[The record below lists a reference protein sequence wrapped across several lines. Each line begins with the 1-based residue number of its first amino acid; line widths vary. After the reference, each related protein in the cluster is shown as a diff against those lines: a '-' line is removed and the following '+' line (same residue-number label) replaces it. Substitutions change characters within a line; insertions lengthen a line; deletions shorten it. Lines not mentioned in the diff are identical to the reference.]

1 MKILFD
7 KIKQRVR
14 ITTSV
19 LDTEIEDLIEEAKAD
34 LVLSGVLPVKIVDD
48 DPLILRA
55 VSTYCRAYYEAD
67 NTKAERLQASFEMLK
82 AHLSMS
88 VDYTTAG
95 DE

>member
-1 MKILFD
+1 MFE

-14 ITTSV
+14 IKTAALNV
-19 LDTEIEDLIEEAKAD
+19 EIEDLIDEAKAD
-34 LVLSGVLPVKIVDD
+34 LRLSGVLSAKILDT

-55 VSTYCRAYYEAD
+55 VSTYCRAYYEGD
-67 NTKAERLQASFEMLK
+67 NVKAERLQASYESLK